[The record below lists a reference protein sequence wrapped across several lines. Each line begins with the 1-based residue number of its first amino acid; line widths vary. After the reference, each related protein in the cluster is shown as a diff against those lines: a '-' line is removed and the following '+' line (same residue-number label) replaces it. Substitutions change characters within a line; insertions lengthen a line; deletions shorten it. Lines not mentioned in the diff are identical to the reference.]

1 MPKLAKTVNS
11 TRKITPSQSLNE
23 IQTIVK
29 LHILKYPGSN
39 PLSVSRDMSKNISSK
54 IEKVKS
60 AYNFNKITDL
70 NQMLKFEEIT

>member
-23 IQTIVK
+23 IQTIDK
-29 LHILKYPGSN
+29 LQIVKYPESN
-39 PLSVSRDMSKNISSK
+39 PMSGSRDMIKNISTK

-60 AYNFNKITDL
+60 ALQLQQNYRFKSSRCKI
-70 NQMLKFEEIT
+70 LKK